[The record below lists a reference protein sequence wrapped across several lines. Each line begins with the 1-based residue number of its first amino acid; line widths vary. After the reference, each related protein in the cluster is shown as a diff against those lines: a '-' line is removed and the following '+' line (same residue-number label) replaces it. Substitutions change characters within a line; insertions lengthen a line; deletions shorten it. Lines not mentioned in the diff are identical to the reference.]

1 MGDCHRFRPP
11 MGKDWPVHIIVV
23 GAGEVGSYVAERLS
37 SQGHHVALIES
48 DPDRFREIHAQL
60 DVMTIRGSGT
70 DPLALGEAGVDQ
82 ADLLVAV
89 TPYDETNI
97 LSALL
102 ARGSGVSKTVVRV
115 ESRRLRHPDV
125 EALFDGVDDHLVID
139 PDEEVAHAVL
149 RLMEYPGA
157 MEINQM
163 AGGEVEVLTARLPG
177 HAPLV
182 GVSLKALGA
191 ELEPDWDFIVGSI
204 TRREGDAAK
213 EVTIIPRGDWILRE
227 GDLLTV
233 ICKRRALRDV
243 TARMGLAHDMPNR
256 ALLLG
261 GGRTGQML
269 AESLIQRG
277 LDVAIIEKKQERA
290 DELSELLERALVYRG
305 DITDATMLEEAGVAS
320 QDVVIALTGA
330 DDANVLA
337 CLYAKA
343 AGKRHRRSGEAAGP
357 ETIAVVHRL
366 QLLDLLETHEV
377 DATLSPR
384 TATANSVLRFVR
396 GEGETVAAVATS
408 LHGDAEVLEFAVAD
422 GCRCDGRLIADLGL
436 HEDVII
442 AAIVRDG
449 KPQIGRGRSTLRARD
464 HVIAVT
470 RPDSAPLLSSLFE

>member
-1 MGDCHRFRPP
+1 
-11 MGKDWPVHIIVV
+11 MGKDWTVRIIVV

-37 SQGHHVALIES
+37 RQGHHVVLIES
-48 DPDRFREIHAQL
+48 DTERFRQVDQDL
-60 DVMTIRGSGT
+60 DVMTLRGSGT
-70 DPLALGEAGVDQ
+70 DPVTRAAAGIEQ

-89 TPYDETNI
+89 TAVDETNI
-97 LSALL
+97 VSALL
-102 ARGSGVSKTVVRV
+102 ARRAGVAKTVIRV
-115 ESRRLRHPDV
+115 ESRQLRRPEV
-125 EALFDGVDDHLVID
+125 AALFDGVDDHLVID

-157 MEINQM
+157 MEVNQM

-191 ELEPDWDFIVGSI
+191 ELEPDWDFIVGSL
-204 TRREGDAAK
+204 TRREADGD
-213 EVTIIPRGDWILRE
+213 EERTSIPRGDWILRK

-233 ICKRRALRDV
+233 ICKHRALGDV
-243 TARMGLAHDMPNR
+243 TARMGLAHDMPTR

-261 GGRTGQML
+261 GGRTAQKL
-269 AESLIQRG
+269 AESLIQSG
-277 LDVAIIEKKQERA
+277 LDVAIIEKKEERA
-290 DELSELLERALVYRG
+290 DELTNELDRRVTVYLG
-305 DITDATMLEEAGVAS
+305 DITDATILEEAGVAS

-343 AGKRHRRSGEAAGP
+343 AGARHSRSGAGP

-366 QLLDLLETHEV
+366 QLLDLLEAHEV

-396 GEGETVAAVATS
+396 GEGETVTAVATS
-408 LHGDAEVLEFAVAD
+408 LHGDAEVLEFAVAE
-422 GCRCDGRLIADLGL
+422 GCRCDGQAIADLGL
-436 HEDVII
+436 HEDVLI

-470 RPDSAPLLSSLFE
+470 RPNSAPLLSALFE

>member
-1 MGDCHRFRPP
+1 MR
-11 MGKDWPVHIIVV
+11 IIVV

-37 SQGHHVALIES
+37 RQGHHVVLIEL
-48 DPDRFREIHAQL
+48 DAERFRQVDQDL
-60 DVMTIRGSGT
+60 DVMTLRGSGT
-70 DPLALGEAGVDQ
+70 DPVALAAAGIEQ

-89 TPYDETNI
+89 TPVDETNI
-97 LSALL
+97 VSALL
-102 ARGSGVSKTVVRV
+102 ARRAGVSKTVIRV
-115 ESRRLRHPDV
+115 ESRPLRRPEV
-125 EALFDGVDDHLVID
+125 AALFDGADDHLVID

-157 MEINQM
+157 MEVNQM

-182 GVSLKALGA
+182 GVSLRALGA

-204 TRREGDAAK
+204 TRRETDAD
-213 EVTIIPRGDWILRE
+213 EERTIIPRGDWILRK

-233 ICKRRALRDV
+233 ICKRRALGDV
-243 TARMGLAHDMPNR
+243 TARMGLAHDMPTR

-261 GGRTGQML
+261 GGRTAQML

-277 LDVAIIEKKQERA
+277 LDVAIIEKKEERA
-290 DELSELLERALVYRG
+290 DELTDELDRRVTVYLG
-305 DITDATMLEEAGVAS
+305 DITDATILEEAGVAS

-343 AGKRHRRSGEAAGP
+343 AGARHSRSGAAGP

-366 QLLDLLETHEV
+366 QLLDLLEAHEV

-396 GEGETVAAVATS
+396 GEGETVTAVATS
-408 LHGDAEVLEFAVAD
+408 LHGDAEVLEFAVAE
-422 GCRCDGRLIADLGL
+422 GCRCDGRSIADLGL
-436 HEDVII
+436 HEDVLI

>member
-1 MGDCHRFRPP
+1 
-11 MGKDWPVHIIVV
+11 
-23 GAGEVGSYVAERLS
+23 
-37 SQGHHVALIES
+37 
-48 DPDRFREIHAQL
+48 
-60 DVMTIRGSGT
+60 
-70 DPLALGEAGVDQ
+70 
-82 ADLLVAV
+82 
-89 TPYDETNI
+89 
-97 LSALL
+97 
-102 ARGSGVSKTVVRV
+102 
-115 ESRRLRHPDV
+115 
-125 EALFDGVDDHLVID
+125 
-139 PDEEVAHAVL
+139 EEVAHAVL

-157 MEINQM
+157 MEVNQM

-182 GVSLKALGA
+182 GVSLRALGA

-204 TRREGDAAK
+204 TRRETDAD
-213 EVTIIPRGDWILRE
+213 EERTIIPRGDWILRK

-233 ICKRRALRDV
+233 ICKRRALGDV
-243 TARMGLAHDMPNR
+243 TARMGLAHDMPTR

-261 GGRTGQML
+261 GGRTAQML

-277 LDVAIIEKKQERA
+277 LDVAIIEKKEERA
-290 DELSELLERALVYRG
+290 DELTDELDRRVTVYLG
-305 DITDATMLEEAGVAS
+305 DITDATILEEAGVAS

-343 AGKRHRRSGEAAGP
+343 AGARHSRSGAAGP

-366 QLLDLLETHEV
+366 QLLDLLEAHEV

-396 GEGETVAAVATS
+396 GEGETVTAVATS
-408 LHGDAEVLEFAVAD
+408 LHGDAEVLEFAVAE
-422 GCRCDGRLIADLGL
+422 GCRCDGRSIADLGL
-436 HEDVII
+436 HEDVLI

>member
-1 MGDCHRFRPP
+1 

-48 DPDRFREIHAQL
+48 DPDRSREIHEQL
-60 DVMTIRGSGT
+60 DVMTILGSGT
-70 DPLALGEAGVDQ
+70 DPLALGEAGVEQ

-102 ARGSGVSKTVVRV
+102 ARGYGVSKTVVRV

-125 EALFDGVDDHLVID
+125 EALFDGADDHLVID

-157 MEINQM
+157 MEVNQM

-243 TARMGLAHDMPNR
+243 TARMGLAHDMPDR

-261 GGRTGQML
+261 GGRTAQML

-277 LDVAIIEKKQERA
+277 LDVAIIEKKKERA
-290 DELSELLERALVYRG
+290 DELCAELDPAVTVYWG
-305 DITDATMLEEAGVAS
+305 DITDASMLEEAGVAS

-343 AGKRHRRSGEAAGP
+343 AGRRHRRSREAAGP

-396 GEGETVAAVATS
+396 GEGETVTAVATS

-436 HEDVII
+436 HEDVLI

-470 RPDSAPLLSSLFE
+470 RPESAPLLSSLFE

>member
-1 MGDCHRFRPP
+1 VGE
-11 MGKDWPVHIIVV
+11 DWPVHIIVV

-48 DPDRFREIHAQL
+48 DPVRFREIQEGL
-60 DVMTIRGSGT
+60 DVLTIHGSGT
-70 DPLALGEAGVDQ
+70 DPETLREAGVAQ

-102 ARGSGVSKTVVRV
+102 ARGLGVSKTVVRV
-115 ESRRLRHPDV
+115 ESRGLRHDDV
-125 EALFDGVDDHLVID
+125 DALFDGADDHLVID

-157 MEINQM
+157 MEVNQM

-182 GVSLKALGA
+182 GMSLKTLGV

-204 TRREGDAAK
+204 TRRDGDADE

-243 TARMGLAHDMPNR
+243 TARMGLSRDMPDR

-261 GGRTGQML
+261 GGRTAQML

-277 LDVAIIEKKQERA
+277 LDVAIIEEKKERA
-290 DELSELLERALVYRG
+290 AELSELIELEKALVYEG
-305 DITDATMLEEAGVAS
+305 DITDTTMLDEAGVAS

-343 AGKRHRRSGEAAGP
+343 AGRRHRRSEEAGGP

-377 DATLSPR
+377 DTTLSPR

-396 GEGETVAAVATS
+396 GEGDTVAAVATS
-408 LHGDAEVLEFAVAD
+408 LHGDAEVLEFAVTE

-436 HEDVII
+436 HEDVLI

>member
-1 MGDCHRFRPP
+1 MVTGMGDCHPFRPS
-11 MGKDWPVHIIVV
+11 MRKDWPVHIIVV

-48 DPDRFREIHAQL
+48 DPDRSREIHEQL
-60 DVMTIRGSGT
+60 DVMTISGSGT
-70 DPLALGEAGVDQ
+70 DPLALGEAGVEQ

-102 ARGSGVSKTVVRV
+102 ARGYGVSKTVVRV
-115 ESRRLRHPDV
+115 ESRRLRHPDL

-157 MEINQM
+157 MEVNQM
-163 AGGEVEVLTARLPG
+163 AGGEVEVLT
-177 HAPLV
+177 
-182 GVSLKALGA
+182 
-191 ELEPDWDFIVGSI
+191 
-204 TRREGDAAK
+204 RREGDAAE

-290 DELSELLERALVYRG
+290 DELSELLGRALVYRG
-305 DITDATMLEEAGVAS
+305 DITDATMLEEAGIAS

-343 AGKRHRRSGEAAGP
+343 AGKRHRRSGEASGP

-422 GCRCDGRLIADLGL
+422 GCRCDGRMIADLGL

-470 RPDSAPLLSSLFE
+470 RPESAPLLSSLFE

>member
-1 MGDCHRFRPP
+1 
-11 MGKDWPVHIIVV
+11 MGKDWPVRIIVV

-48 DPDRFREIHAQL
+48 DPVRFREIQEQL
-60 DVMTIRGSGT
+60 DVMTILGSGT
-70 DPLALGEAGVDQ
+70 DPLTLGAAGVED

-115 ESRRLRHPDV
+115 ESRRLRHADV

-157 MEINQM
+157 MEVNQM
-163 AGGEVEVLTARLPG
+163 AGGEVVVLGARLPA
-177 HAPLV
+177 HAPIV
-182 GVSLKALGA
+182 GDSLSELGIRYD
-191 ELEPDWDFIVGSI
+191 PDWDFIVGTI
-204 TRREGDAAK
+204 TRRREDGT
-213 EVTIIPRGDWILRE
+213 EETEIQRGDDVLQE
-227 GDLLTV
+227 GDLLRV

-243 TARMGLAHDMPNR
+243 TRLLGLARDMPNR

-261 GGRTGQML
+261 GGRTAQML
-269 AESLIQRG
+269 AKALIERG
-277 LDVAIIEKKQERA
+277 VDVAIIEVDEARA
-290 DELSELLERALVYRG
+290 GELSEQLDRVLIYRG
-305 DITDATMLEEAGVAS
+305 DIVDADMLEEAEVGR
-320 QDVVIALTGA
+320 QDVVIALTGE
-330 DDANVLA
+330 DDSNVLA

-343 AGKRHRRSGEAAGP
+343 AGARQGNRDGSPK
-357 ETIAVVHRL
+357 TIAVVHRL
-366 QLLDLLETHEV
+366 KLLDLLETHEV
-377 DATLSPR
+377 GATLSPR

-396 GEGETVAAVATS
+396 GEGETVTAVATS
-408 LHGDAEVLEFAVAD
+408 LHGDAEVLEFAVAE

-436 HEDVII
+436 HEDVLI